1 MSEGAQWEGYQVRE
15 YGEPDAFG
23 HRKKFSVA
31 EAFSDEVIKRTG
43 AETVVSDLTYDLRS
57 GAPDFLD
64 TMVATTFG
72 TMAYD
77 AITPHTA
84 RLDGRYFRR

>member
-1 MSEGAQWEGYQVRE
+1 MGGLQVQE

-31 EAFSDEVIKRTG
+31 EALQRRDQSSTRR
-43 AETVVSDLTYDLRS
+43 ETVVSDLTYDLRS

-64 TMVATTFG
+64 KMVAATFG

-77 AITPHTA
+77 CHHA
-84 RLDGRYFRR
+84 RTTTG